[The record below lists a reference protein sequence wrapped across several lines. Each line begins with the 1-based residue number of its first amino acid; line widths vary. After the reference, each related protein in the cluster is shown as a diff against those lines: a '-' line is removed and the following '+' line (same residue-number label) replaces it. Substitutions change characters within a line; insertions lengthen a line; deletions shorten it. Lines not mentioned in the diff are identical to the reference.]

1 METRRI
7 ILGMSGASGAIL
19 GIRLLEALQSTDI
32 ETHLIMSEWAEK
44 TVALETEY
52 TVEKV
57 KTLAS
62 AVYTPGRYGSPYPAV
77 PSDGWNGR
85 MPVQYENFGC
95 HCIRLFTQS
104 YYAMCRCL
112 S

>member
-32 ETHLIMSEWAEK
+32 ETHPITSEWAEK
-44 TVALETEY
+44 TVALETEHP
-52 TVEKV
+52 VDKV

-62 AVYTPGRYGSPYPAV
+62 GVYTP
-77 PSDGWNGR
+77 
-85 MPVQYENFGC
+85 
-95 HCIRLFTQS
+95 
-104 YYAMCRCL
+104 
-112 S
+112 

>member
-62 AVYTPGRYGSPYPAV
+62 AVYTPGDMAYIQRFLP
-77 PSDGWNGR
+77 DGWNGR